1 LREGHKAP
9 LKARGLKKKTR
20 ERGSEK
26 GNNKRI
32 TENKKGA
39 ETNIRAFQ

>member
-1 LREGHKAP
+1 LNEGCKAP
-9 LKARGLKKKTR
+9 LKARELKKKTR

-32 TENKKGA
+32 TNEKEEDNGK
-39 ETNIRAFQ
+39 